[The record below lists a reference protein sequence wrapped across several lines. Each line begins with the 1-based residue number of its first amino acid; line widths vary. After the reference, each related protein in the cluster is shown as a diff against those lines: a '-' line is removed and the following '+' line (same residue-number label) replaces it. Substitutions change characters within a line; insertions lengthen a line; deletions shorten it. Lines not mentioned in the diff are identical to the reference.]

1 MRELNR
7 QQGNTTSSSTPFFST
22 DSSTSFFG
30 GTAETESSTVTET
43 EQSTTTTDETCSEE
57 TTRQIQ
63 EFLSHGI
70 YGPESMTPG
79 DTGVGG
85 FEASYDPD
93 AEMLNVNV
101 RGKTRFVN
109 GLTANGAT
117 VTSHETDLAR
127 LARLLTFIGDETLTN
142 NIVNNYYTWND
153 AQKDIARDNLRNRI
167 SETMGLWMDPGYMFH
182 IDEPCWENIFSNVNI
197 NIDVQDEG
205 AAEYNG
211 RNNSANDHLQ
221 VTLVKNPER
230 NEMGTVSSQIS
241 QVAER
246 VGDER
251 MQCIDTEA
259 GLTTGASVGSN
270 RNRGTDVTDPYNS
283 EMTLSNQSLE
293 NTPTELNNLNFS
305 MLRTSVLFDN
315 DQSTLDSTDRAVIDQ
330 FITNFREADANESN
344 SRVRL
349 IGHASRPGST
359 DYNRRLVNERINS
372 VMNYLRERNFPNIET
387 RVDEPENRSDE
398 IAESL
403 PDTDNN
409 ARVLRRV
416 EIVVGEG
423 ELQNTVAHEF
433 GHVFGLVDE
442 YVTVG
447 TSFSGTGTAA
457 GTEVA
462 HSDMSEAIGAGEAR
476 SENSDNIMSMGNE
489 VRAQH
494 YGPFGWALHR
504 LTGKNWKI

>member
-30 GTAETESSTVTET
+30 GRAETESSTVTET
-43 EQSTTTTDETCSEE
+43 EQSTTTDAKCSEE

-63 EFLSHGI
+63 EFLNHGI
-70 YGPESMTPG
+70 YGPESMTPA

-101 RGKTRFVN
+101 RGRTRFVN
-109 GLTANGAT
+109 GLTTNGLT

-127 LARLLTFIGDETLTN
+127 LARLLNYIGDATLTN
-142 NIVNNYYTWND
+142 NIVSNYYTWND
-153 AQKDIARDNLRNRI
+153 AQKDIARNNLRSRI
-167 SETMGLWMDPGYMFH
+167 SEAMGLWMNPGFMFH

-197 NIDVQDEG
+197 NIDVEDEG
-205 AAEYNG
+205 TAAYNG
-211 RNNSANDHLQ
+211 RNDSTNDHLQ

-230 NEMGTVSSQIS
+230 NEMSAVRSQIS
-241 QVAER
+241 EVAER
-246 VGDER
+246 AGNER
-251 MQCIDTEA
+251 MRCIDTGA
-259 GLTTGASVGSN
+259 ALTTGASVGSN
-270 RNRGTDVTDPYNS
+270 RNGGTDETDPYNS
-283 EMTLSNQSLE
+283 EMTLSNQSLG
-293 NTPTELNNLNFS
+293 NTPTEYNNMDLAL
-305 MLRTSVLFDN
+305 LRSSVYFDN
-315 DQSTLDSTDRAVIDQ
+315 NQSTLDSTDRAVIDQ

-372 VMNYLRERNFPNIET
+372 VMNYLREKNFPNIET
-387 RVDEPENRSDE
+387 RVDDPENRSDE
-398 IAESL
+398 IAERFPENDDVSAL
-403 PDTDNN
+403 
-409 ARVLRRV
+409 LRRV

-442 YVTVG
+442 YVTEG

-462 HSDMSEAIGAGEAR
+462 HSNMSEAIGAGEVR
-476 SENSDNIMSMGNE
+476 SENSDNMMSMGNE